1 MTDRLVTIPN
11 ALSLLRLLGVPVFLW
26 LVVDQRAPV
35 AGFVLLV
42 VAGIT
47 DWLDG
52 FLARR
57 LHQMSRVGALLDP
70 LVDRLYIAAT
80 LIGLALTAVISW
92 WLVGL
97 LIAREVMLLALVPML
112 RRQGRLALPVT
123 KVGKAAT
130 FALMWGF
137 PLLLLGS
144 VEGVVGDVLTMAG
157 WACALWGT
165 WLYWWAGFDYVR
177 QATQRPSGAAGPK

>member
-1 MTDRLVTIPN
+1 MTDRILTLPN

-26 LVVDQRAPV
+26 LVITRDAPV

-42 VAGIT
+42 AAGVT

-57 LHQMSRVGALLDP
+57 LRQMSRLGALLDP

-80 LIGLALTAVISW
+80 LVGLAITQVISW
-92 WLVGL
+92 WLVAVL
-97 LIAREVMLLALVPML
+97 VARELMLLALVPRL
-112 RRQGRLALPVT
+112 RRQGRIAVPVT
-123 KVGKAAT
+123 KIGKAAT

-144 VEGVVGDVLTMAG
+144 VDGPLGAGLTMVG

-165 WLYWWAGFDYVR
+165 WLYWWAGIDYVR
-177 QATQRPSGAAGPK
+177 QVVGQPAPRPAND

>member
-1 MTDRLVTIPN
+1 MRGAP
-11 ALSLLRLLGVPVFLW
+11 S
-26 LVVDQRAPV
+26 DQ
-35 AGFVLLV
+35 AGD
-42 VAGIT
+42 AGRI
-47 DWLDG
+47 
-52 FLARR
+52 
-57 LHQMSRVGALLDP
+57 SRVFGSDP
-70 LVDRLYIAAT
+70 LRRR
-80 LIGLALTAVISW
+80 GG
-92 WLVGL
+92 VGL
-97 LIAREVMLLALVPML
+97 DREVQAGRAEAPGQRRQF

-144 VEGVVGDVLTMAG
+144 VEGVVGEVLTMAG

-177 QATQRPSGAAGPK
+177 QATRRPSGATDPE

>member
-1 MTDRLVTIPN
+1 MTDRIVTIPN

-35 AGFVLLV
+35 SGFCLLV
-42 VAGIT
+42 LAGVT

-52 FLARR
+52 YLARR
-57 LHQMSRVGALLDP
+57 LQQMSAVGALLDP
-70 LVDRLYIAAT
+70 MVDRLYIAAT
-80 LIGLALTAVISW
+80 LIGLAMTAVISW
-92 WLVGL
+92 WLVAI
-97 LIAREVMLLALVPML
+97 LIARDVMLLALIPVL
-112 RRQGRLALPVT
+112 RRQGRIALPVT

-144 VEGVVGDVLTMAG
+144 VQGVVGELLTMVG

-165 WLYWWAGFDYVR
+165 WLYWWAGIDYVR
-177 QATQRPSGAAGPK
+177 QATRRPSGEQRVE

>member
-26 LVVDQRAPV
+26 LVIAQDAPV

-42 VAGIT
+42 VAGVT

-57 LHQMSRVGALLDP
+57 LQQMSRVGALLDP
-70 LVDRLYIAAT
+70 AVDRLYIAAT
-80 LIGLALTAVISW
+80 LVGLALTQVISW
-92 WLVGL
+92 WLVL
-97 LIAREVMLLALVPML
+97 VLVARELMLLALLPVL
-112 RRQGRLALPVT
+112 RRQGRIALPVT

-144 VEGVVGDVLTMAG
+144 VGGALGSVFTMIG

-165 WLYWWAGFDYVR
+165 WLYWWAGFGYVR
-177 QATQRPSGAAGPK
+177 QATTRRPDTDGPR